1 MSSIWNVGV
10 GRWHLAAA
18 EDISLGLSCW
28 HLPGTYLTSKV
39 GQLLGGM
46 PPTIGGHSMSNPDIS
61 VQIAK
66 LEVRLEKKP
75 GDEGI
80 PHMYADDYGNGV
92 VGAYNRKGKQ
102 LKPEP

>member
-1 MSSIWNVGV
+1 MGSIWNVGV

-46 PPTIGGHSMSNPDIS
+46 PDTKEQSQRHASS
-61 VQIAK
+61 
-66 LEVRLEKKP
+66 
-75 GDEGI
+75 EGALSANHHI
-80 PHMYADDYGNGV
+80 
-92 VGAYNRKGKQ
+92 
-102 LKPEP
+102 